1 MQRAS
6 CLARLM
12 LVNEPDND
20 DEHGGRAMRPFEE
33 FVEKTLEDFE
43 HALKARDMTESDRRS
58 CMTCAKEFAVYLMEG
73 DPAHDSKPPRP
84 RKGS

>member
-1 MQRAS
+1 
-6 CLARLM
+6 LARRVLWK
-12 LVNEPDND
+12 EGK

-43 HALKARDMTESDRRS
+43 VKLKARDMTESARRS

-73 DPAHDSKPPRP
+73 DSSRPKP
-84 RKGS
+84 S